1 MNGQLLH
8 VGHKGLSL
16 SKGSVPT
23 LCPPWGAIPGSAP
36 AARAQGSG
44 LAARAACSRY
54 SHSHHKLWM
63 DTGYLILHP
72 RGQSPF
78 IKKCHSAAPIHKR
91 RWWHFQ
97 SRTNPQ
103 CHDACGKEDVFQ
115 GCISSVG
122 KQWETVFAEC
132 EWVHV
137 QHRAEL
143 DGSRGVGDV

>member
-44 LAARAACSRY
+44 LAARAACGRY

-103 CHDACGKEDVFQ
+103 FTMLVERRMCF
-115 GCISSVG
+115 
-122 KQWETVFAEC
+122 
-132 EWVHV
+132 
-137 QHRAEL
+137 
-143 DGSRGVGDV
+143 RGVYPLWVSNVRLCLLIVNECTCSTELSWMALEV